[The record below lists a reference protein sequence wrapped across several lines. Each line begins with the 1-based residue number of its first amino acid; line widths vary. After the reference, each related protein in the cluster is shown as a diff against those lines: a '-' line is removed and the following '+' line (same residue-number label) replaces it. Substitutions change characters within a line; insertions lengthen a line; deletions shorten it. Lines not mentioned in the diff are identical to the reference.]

1 MKGITMPLI
10 CNVPKD
16 DTYDLPEGRYRAV
29 LSSVRPQWR
38 PHANKPVQQ
47 IRLLFAVQIPSL
59 LNKNPMAGRTFNF
72 DLKRGS
78 ELRVFVES
86 WLGADIFSHNTTVD
100 FEQLVGCSADLN
112 LIHRHNDG
120 YDRPYVFVE
129 AIHPAGTLK
138 LTEQPTASP
147 APTPAPIP
155 MAVEEADQQWR
166 NAA

>member
-1 MKGITMPLI
+1 MPLI

-29 LSSVRPQWR
+29 LSSVRPQWK

-47 IRLLFAVQIPSL
+47 IRLLFAVEVPSL

-72 DLKRGS
+72 DLKRGA
-78 ELRVFVES
+78 ELRCFIES
-86 WLGADIFSHNTTVD
+86 WLGADFFNRNTSVD
-100 FEQLVGCSADLN
+100 VEKLVGFSADLN

-120 YDRPYVFVE
+120 YDRPYVFIE
-129 AIHPAGTLK
+129 AIDQAGKLK
-138 LTEQPTASP
+138 LTEQPAAA
-147 APTPAPIP
+147 APPQPLAPIP
-155 MAVEEADQQWR
+155 MPVEGEDDEQQQWR

>member
-1 MKGITMPLI
+1 MPLI
-10 CNVPKD
+10 CPIPKD

-29 LSSVRPQWR
+29 LSSVRPQWK

-47 IRLLFAVQIPSL
+47 IRLLFAVEVPSL

-78 ELRVFVES
+78 ELRCFIEC
-86 WLGADIFSHNTTVD
+86 WLGADFFSRNTTVD
-100 FEQLVGCSADLN
+100 FERLVGCSADLN

-120 YDRPYVFVE
+120 YDRPYVFIE
-129 AIHPAGTLK
+129 IIQPAGSLK
-138 LTEQPTASP
+138 LTEQPAAVQSTQP
-147 APTPAPIP
+147 PAPIP
-155 MAVEEADQQWR
+155 MPVGREDDDQQQWR